1 VRRGYL
7 LGGYLLLAAIAAIQQ
22 WSLERPGDPYTH
34 YNNYVIF
41 RQSFYHLVGQQDLY
55 VERLAEH
62 WDYFRYSPSFA
73 LAFGGFAWMP
83 DLPGLLLW
91 NTLNGVVL
99 FLAWTSLPVRSE
111 RVGLAAGW
119 FVAIELMTALQNAQ
133 SNALI
138 AGLLILAFNF
148 LERRRVAW
156 GTLMIVVAAFIKLFG
171 LAAFLLWL
179 FYPQKKRFVFFS
191 LFWVSAI
198 ALAPLIVVP
207 PAQLARLYGS
217 WWTLLSNDY
226 AGSAGLSLMAWL
238 QAWFGV
244 APPRGIVVL
253 LGLAVLGWPLVS
265 ARRYGDFAF
274 RLLFLCDILIWVV
287 IFNHKAESSSYI
299 IAVSGIA
306 LWFFAQQRSRMNL
319 VLVSIAFIFTCLSP
333 TDIFPRVLA
342 ASVFVPYVVKAA
354 PCVFIW
360 VKITYELVSG
370 AFRAEAALGT
380 AREPV
385 AVDGAS

>member
-99 FLAWTSLPVRSE
+99 FLAWTTLPVRSE

-179 FYPQKKRFVFFS
+179 LYPQKKKFVFFS

-253 LGLAVLGWPLVS
+253 IGLAVLGWPLVS

-306 LWFFAQQRSRMNL
+306 LWFFAQQRSRINL

-342 ASVFVPYVVKAA
+342 ATVFVPYVVKAA

-370 AFRAEAALGT
+370 AFGAEAALGA

>member
-73 LAFGGFAWMP
+73 LAFGAFAWMP

-99 FLAWTSLPVRSE
+99 FLAWTTLPVRSE

-179 FYPQKKRFVFFS
+179 LYPQKKKFVFFS

-253 LGLAVLGWPLVS
+253 IGLAVLGWPLVS

-306 LWFFAQQRSRMNL
+306 LWFFAQQRSRINL

-342 ASVFVPYVVKAA
+342 ATVFVPYVVKAA

-370 AFRAEAALGT
+370 AFGAEAALGA